1 MVGPERPDPDSVH
14 MRGKNRKPRVSR
26 RELGQAQVESAL
38 TLPLALFMIL
48 GAIQLFMIQNAR
60 VMAEYAAF
68 RAARAGSVN
77 HANCTAMLHSAL
89 AAVLP
94 AVRATNGIRP
104 LGEAFEAVKDNTF
117 GSGYEM
123 SNGLDVGNED
133 VVWIYRDSPRLS
145 DISGDEDSDFDYL
158 REGEDPLQIKISL
171 VFWYPMRIP
180 FADWILFRTA
190 MAGMGIQEHVGNNPL
205 MPTAETT
212 WERGSV
218 PEYITR
224 FSEVRSKMSEHLNGR
239 RYLLPIQTSYTMR
252 MMTPAKRRHL
262 ANLKCE

>member
-1 MVGPERPDPDSVH
+1 
-14 MRGKNRKPRVSR
+14 MRGKNQKRRVSR

-77 HANCTAMLHSAL
+77 HASCTAMLHSAL

-94 AVRATNGIRP
+94 TFRATNGVEP
-104 LGEAFEAVKDNTF
+104 LGEAFEAVKENKF
-117 GSGYEM
+117 GSGYGM
-123 SNGLDVGNED
+123 SNGVDVSGED

-145 DISGDEDSDFDYL
+145 DISGQEDSDFDYL
-158 REGEDPLQIKISL
+158 SEGEDPLQIKISL

-190 MAGMGIQEHVGNNPL
+190 MAGMGIQEFSGNNPL
-205 MPTAETT
+205 MPTAETE
-212 WERGSV
+212 WDRGSV
-218 PEYITR
+218 PEYVSR
-224 FSEVRSKMSEHLNGR
+224 FSDVRSKMSEHLSGD
-239 RYLLPIQTSYTMR
+239 RYLFPIQTSYTMR

-262 ANLKCE
+262 GDLKCE

>member
-1 MVGPERPDPDSVH
+1 MS
-14 MRGKNRKPRVSR
+14 GKNRKRHVSR

-94 AVRATNGIRP
+94 AFRATNGVAP
-104 LGEAFEAVKDNTF
+104 LANAFDAVKDNKF
-117 GSGYEM
+117 GSGYGM
-123 SNGLDVGNED
+123 SNGIDVGDED
-133 VVWIYRDSPRLS
+133 VVWIYRDSPRLG
-145 DISGDEDSDFDYL
+145 DISGEEDSDFDYL

-190 MAGMGIQEHVGNNPL
+190 MAGMGIQEFAGNNPL
-205 MPTAETT
+205 MPTAETR
-212 WERGSV
+212 WEEGSV

-224 FSEVRSKMSEHLNGR
+224 FSEVRSKMSENLSAR
-239 RYLLPIQTSYTMR
+239 RYLFPIQTGYAMR

-262 ANLKCE
+262 ADLKCE